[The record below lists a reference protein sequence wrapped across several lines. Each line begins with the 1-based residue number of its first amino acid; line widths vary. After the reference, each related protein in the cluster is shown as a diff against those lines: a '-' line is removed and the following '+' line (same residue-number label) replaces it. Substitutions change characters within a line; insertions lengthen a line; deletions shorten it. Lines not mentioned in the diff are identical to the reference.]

1 MRKILIIE
9 DNQEIR
15 ENLEE
20 LLDLLNFQAI
30 TAINGKEGINS
41 IQTEKPNLIICDVHM
56 PEMNGYQ
63 VLEFVK
69 SNPETAKVPFIFITS
84 SSQNSEIEKGV
95 LSGADSYLV
104 KPFQVEELQDIIKKL
119 LS

>member
-9 DNQEIR
+9 DNQIIR
-15 ENLEE
+15 ENIVE
-20 LLDLLNFQAI
+20 LLEILEYQAI
-30 TAINGKEGINS
+30 KANNGKEGVHS
-41 IQTEKPNLIICDVHM
+41 ILREKPDLILCDVHM

-69 SNPETAKVPFIFITS
+69 SKPDTASIPFVFVTS
-84 SSQNSEIEKGV
+84 SSQKVDIKKGV

-104 KPFQVEELQDIIKKL
+104 KPFQFEELENTIKSL
-119 LS
+119 LD